1 LIFKRLFSIVF
12 MFLLSQ
18 YSLAESPKNSG
29 FDKLLRGLTITAGA
43 DQYAQIADAIKAS
56 PSLTEQLN
64 ELVNSGKLT
73 EVIVVSQS
81 TAASMPKPGP
91 FNGWISGTKIIF
103 TDSLLVE
110 LLKNMPFDV
119 RHDDDIY
126 PNNTTFVLGHL
137 AYHLMKK
144 QYPPSIG
151 TRDIH
156 EMVSMQLENEAL
168 AFIQGWDDV
177 VDTATQANIGHP
189 LTAQQ
194 VGTLLLDLRYRFA
207 FFKAIQQPANKLQI
221 LQSGF
226 IEKTDANSKAIA
238 LALQSSAIAD
248 IE

>member
-1 LIFKRLFSIVF
+1 

-119 RHDDDIY
+119 GMMIF
-126 PNNTTFVLGHL
+126 TLTIQHL
-137 AYHLMKK
+137 
-144 QYPPSIG
+144 
-151 TRDIH
+151 
-156 EMVSMQLENEAL
+156 
-168 AFIQGWDDV
+168 
-177 VDTATQANIGHP
+177 
-189 LTAQQ
+189 
-194 VGTLLLDLRYRFA
+194 
-207 FFKAIQQPANKLQI
+207 
-221 LQSGF
+221 
-226 IEKTDANSKAIA
+226 
-238 LALQSSAIAD
+238 SSATL
-248 IE
+248 